1 MATHFRTVKTIYKCN
16 EATDLKKAIVM
27 LCAPGRNATGKCSF
41 DEADKHAVISYSF
54 ENGERMIPPSPKSHI
69 YPSVRQELMRY

>member
-1 MATHFRTVKTIYKCN
+1 MVKRIYKCK

-27 LCAPGRNATGKCSF
+27 LCARGRNATGKSSF

-54 ENGERMIPPSPKSHI
+54 EIGERMIPPSPKPHI
-69 YPSVRQELMRY
+69 YLNVRQELMRY